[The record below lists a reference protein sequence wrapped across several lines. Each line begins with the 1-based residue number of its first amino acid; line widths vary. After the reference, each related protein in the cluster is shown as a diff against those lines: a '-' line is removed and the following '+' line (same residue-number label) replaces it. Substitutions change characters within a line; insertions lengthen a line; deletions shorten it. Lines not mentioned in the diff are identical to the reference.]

1 MLVVVCAGPAVLII
15 LSLAVVVGL
24 LILSVGIACLNRLY
38 PSLSLPLSL
47 HGILFLSVTII
58 IIIIIIFL
66 YPR

>member
-38 PSLSLPLSL
+38 PSLSPSLSSRHTL
-47 HGILFLSVTII
+47 LERNHYYYYYY
-58 IIIIIIFL
+58 L